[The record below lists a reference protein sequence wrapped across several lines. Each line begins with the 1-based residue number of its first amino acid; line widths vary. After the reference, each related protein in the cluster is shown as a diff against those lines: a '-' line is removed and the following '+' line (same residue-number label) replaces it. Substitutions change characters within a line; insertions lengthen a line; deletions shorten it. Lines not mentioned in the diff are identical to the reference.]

1 MKTKLLIITLLFF
14 ITSNAQKFSQS
25 INPKIFKNLKHNDK
39 SGKEANIEFTH
50 DYIIEVSITDYK
62 YYQVDL
68 ISSNDQT
75 ESFTLYPLSLDLFE
89 TKFKNHFSKL
99 VLKAEGENVT
109 SDSGYDSLQI
119 STLFARLVTAER
131 TEEDKPIVAKIK
143 LKKNIPFVLPINNDD
158 DDDDDDD
165 DPRVTGIVSDCK
177 LELTFYNGFIEKVEL
192 EGIVKERRVRF
203 TNTHSIGISSSNGIK
218 RFDEHTIFSFFE
230 YKWEN
235 NGLKRDSSGKFIE
248 INFAD
253 IIDYDREIDI
263 NANDISPKPT
273 LLKLD
278 LVQDSTV
285 LYKED
290 STKLFEAIVFSDFM
304 GVFDEENPNGIIQTE
319 LSKKFYINTDR
330 KSVSNVANW
339 LLLPIYPPAFFA
351 EGIGVLEYLDVKV
364 KLSKIEENNKFLAR
378 DTLGG
383 DLFYQPLKIIQY
395 ETFSIGAD
403 LNLIYLE
410 NQNKKVNTNLDI
422 GLRYGRSGLE
432 LNEVETDFFNTI
444 STSLLL
450 NLEFKPEK
458 RYGFNASNRVT
469 YFEIYNDDALT
480 INSIHNE
487 ELINMKHWYNTS
499 KLEFYVN
506 TSNTGKLFIRYIFIT
521 QLDDWDNNF
530 SQFQFGYSF
539 FILRQNGSLN

>member
-109 SDSGYDSLQI
+109 SDSGYDLLQI

-143 LKKNIPFVLPINNDD
+143 LRKNIPFVLKDKDD
-158 DDDDDDD
+158 NLVLTD
-165 DPRVTGIVSDCK
+165 IVSDCK

-218 RFDEHTIFSFFE
+218 RFDEHTILSFFE

-235 NGLKRDSSGKFIE
+235 NELKRDSSGKFIE

-278 LVQDSTV
+278 RVQDSTV

-330 KSVSNVANW
+330 KSVNKVANW

-351 EGIGVLEYLDVKV
+351 EGVGVLEYLDVKV
-364 KLSKIEENNKFLAR
+364 KLSKIEENNKFLAQ
-378 DTLGG
+378 DTLGE
-383 DLFYQPLKIIQY
+383 DLFYRPLKILQY

-410 NQNKKVNTNLDI
+410 NQNKKVNTNLDL
-422 GLRYGRSGLE
+422 GLRYGRTGLQ
-432 LNEVETDFFNTI
+432 LNEIETDFYNTI
-444 STSLLL
+444 STSVVL
-450 NLEFKPEK
+450 NFEFKPEK
-458 RYGFNASNRVT
+458 RYGFNASNRVI

-480 INSIHNE
+480 INSLHDE
-487 ELINMKHWYNTS
+487 ELVNMKHWFNTTQ
-499 KLEFYVN
+499 LEFYVN
-506 TSNTGKLFIRYIFIT
+506 TSTTGKLFIRYKLNT